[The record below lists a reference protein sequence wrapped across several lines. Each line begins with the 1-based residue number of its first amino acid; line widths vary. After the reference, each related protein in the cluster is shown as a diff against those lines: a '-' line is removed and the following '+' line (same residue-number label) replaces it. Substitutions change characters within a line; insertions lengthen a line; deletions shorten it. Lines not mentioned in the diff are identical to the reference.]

1 MHTSVGGARTGK
13 SGNAGRKTFVMY
25 EGADA

>member
-13 SGNAGRKTFVMY
+13 SGNAERKTFVMY
-25 EGADA
+25 EEADA